1 MVLWQEKKKKAF
13 CLQVPDEQIEAPLH
27 GYFHFLSQR
36 RFHRPWAYATVTTE
50 GIIPWHQFFLIAG
63 RIMDFI
69 VPVDFKGTAM

>member
-1 MVLWQEKKKKAF
+1 MNRLKHHFMVTSTFFLRD
-13 CLQVPDEQIEAPLH
+13 VSVGH
-27 GYFHFLSQR
+27 GLM
-36 RFHRPWAYATVTTE
+36 PVTTE